1 MFIALWTLCSSLCTL
16 VAAIIAK
23 QSFGTGSPKFIAI
36 GLVVYWILLGLG
48 QWQLLKSYITNA
60 YNWGLTTIIGGIGCS
75 FLMGLG
81 FFLAF
86 YFWLRNGNITNLIG
100 GRNSNPSDLWIAQ
113 IVIIVSLFAPG
124 FVLGWMQKLVI
135 QHSVNSAYITY
146 LPIVNSLTWLLCLPL
161 FNFLYFSF
169 ARYSFYFYIVSMYL
183 SAAFFSLFKGWTIKL
198 ILRI

>member
-23 QSFGTGSPKFIAI
+23 QSFGTGSTRFVEI
-36 GLVVYWILLGLG
+36 GLVVYWILLGLV
-48 QWQLLKSYITNA
+48 QWQLLKPYITDA

-86 YFWLRNGNITNLIG
+86 YFWIRNSNITNFLG
-100 GRNSNPSDLWIAQ
+100 GRNSNPADWWIAL
-113 IVIIVSLFAPG
+113 VLIIVSLFASG
-124 FVLGWMQKLVI
+124 FILGWMQKLII
-135 QHSVNSAYITY
+135 QHSVNSVYITY
-146 LPIVNSLTWLLCLPL
+146 LPIVNGLTWLLCLPL
-161 FNFLYFSF
+161 FIILYFSF
-169 ARYSFYFYIVSMYL
+169 ARDSFYFYIVSMYL

-198 ILRI
+198 ILNI